1 MAMSDEVAAEYGTR
15 GDFVHGF
22 PKGNFMA
29 CICFTPKSPTKYS
42 FMNKQIG
49 FYDNYALGRHDAN
62 IGSARINVGST
73 IKHTEHHNALGFN
86 DPTLVIPIGVMV
98 PWDQ

>member
-1 MAMSDEVAAEYGTR
+1 MAYLCFFFFEQAEKAGKNGSALGPGFYMAMSDEVAAEYGTR

-49 FYDNYALGRHDAN
+49 FDN
-62 IGSARINVGST
+62 T
-73 IKHTEHHNALGFN
+73 
-86 DPTLVIPIGVMV
+86 P
-98 PWDQ
+98 